1 MKVKDLKK
9 LINELDED
17 MEIFIDY
24 GDNQYDDVKVEFM
37 CFDEVINT
45 GEDCYFLQPSGT
57 NIREFEE
64 L

>member
-1 MKVKDLKK
+1 MLVKDFKK
-9 LINELDED
+9 LINNLDEN
-17 MEIFIDY
+17 MNIFIDY
-24 GDNQYDDVKVEFM
+24 DSNQYDDIKVEM
-37 CFDEVINT
+37 IPFDSIINT

>member
-1 MKVKDLKK
+1 MKVKEFKE
-9 LINELDED
+9 LINTLDED

-24 GDNQYDDVKVEFM
+24 GYNQYDDVKVELM
-37 CFDEVINT
+37 CFDEVTNT